1 MKKSIVAKNIYGFE
15 VSSQVIS
22 NLTNWAQFG
31 KNANIVLNLAKLINT
46 GADLPPWFLACFDV
60 EHAQEL
66 FSLPT
71 AKMKKVLEKDTY
83 FVIRN
88 CVNTYLKNN
97 ELSDDQKSKLKKVL
111 TNVVFQNNPVLN
123 TVLNFKPEAAL
134 LSDNKTAQVVRKI
147 ESEKS
152 VKIETADN
160 DQDAGPSIDTDN
172 ATTFVL
178 ADEIVKLDLDNALK
192 IQSLL
197 EAHITS
203 LQSQAQK
210 VA

>member
-71 AKMKKVLEKDTY
+71 TKMKKVLEKDTY

-111 TNVVFQNNPVLN
+111 TNVVFQNNPTLN
-123 TVLNFKPEAAL
+123 TVLNFKPEASL
-134 LSDNKTAQVVRKI
+134 LSDNKTAQALKKI

-152 VKIETADN
+152 VKIETTDMAN
-160 DQDAGPSIDTDN
+160 DTANDT
-172 ATTFVL
+172 AKAL
-178 ADEIVKLDLDNALK
+178 ADEIAKLDLDNALK
-192 IQSLL
+192 IQALL
-197 EAHITS
+197 EQHIAS
-203 LQSQAQK
+203 LQGQAK
-210 VA
+210 KIVNG

>member
-1 MKKSIVAKNIYGFE
+1 MKKSTVAKNIYGFE

-22 NLTNWAQFG
+22 NLNNWAQFG
-31 KNANIVLNLAKLINT
+31 KNANIVLNLAKLINN

-97 ELSDDQKSKLKKVL
+97 ELTDDQKSKLKKVL

-123 TVLNFKPEAAL
+123 KVLNFKPEAAL
-134 LSDNKTAQVVRKI
+134 LSDNKTAQAVRKI

-152 VKIETADN
+152 VKIETT
-160 DQDAGPSIDTDN
+160 DTDN
-172 ATTFVL
+172 GADNAKAL
-178 ADEIVKLDLDNALK
+178 ADAIAKLDLDNALK
-192 IQSLL
+192 IQALL
-197 EAHITS
+197 EAHISS

>member
-1 MKKSIVAKNIYGFE
+1 MKKSAVAKNIYGFE

-22 NLTNWAQFG
+22 NLTSWAQFG
-31 KNANIVLNLAKLINT
+31 KNANIILNLAKLINK
-46 GADLPPWFLACFDV
+46 GDDLPPWFLTCFDL

-97 ELSDDQKSKLKKVL
+97 ELSDDQKTKLKKVL
-111 TNVVFQNNPVLN
+111 TNVVFQNNPTLN
-123 TVLNFKPEAAL
+123 TVLNFKPEPSL
-134 LSDNKTAQVVRKI
+134 LSDNKVAAKVKKI

-152 VKIETADN
+152 VKIETTDTAN
-160 DQDAGPSIDTDN
+160 DTDTAKN
-172 ATTFVL
+172 L
-178 ADEIVKLDLDNALK
+178 ADAIVTLDLDKALK
-192 IQSLL
+192 LQEIL
-197 EAHITS
+197 EQHIAS
-203 LQSQAQK
+203 LQAQAQK
-210 VA
+210 VVNG

>member
-1 MKKSIVAKNIYGFE
+1 MKKSAVAKNIYGFE

-22 NLTNWAQFG
+22 NLTTWAQFG
-31 KNANIVLNLAKLINT
+31 KNANIVLNLAKLINQ
-46 GADLPPWFLACFDV
+46 GADLPQWFLTCFDL

-97 ELSDDQKSKLKKVL
+97 ELSDDQKTKLKKVL

-123 TVLNFKPEAAL
+123 TVLNFKPEPSL
-134 LSDNKTAQVVRKI
+134 LSDNKVANKVKKI
-147 ESEKS
+147 EAEKS
-152 VKIETADN
+152 VKIETTDTAN
-160 DQDAGPSIDTDN
+160 DTDKAKN
-172 ATTFVL
+172 L
-178 ADEIVKLDLDNALK
+178 ADAIVTLDLDNALK
-192 IQSLL
+192 IQALL
-197 EAHITS
+197 EAHIAS
-203 LQSQAQK
+203 LQAQAEK

>member
-1 MKKSIVAKNIYGFE
+1 MKKSVVAKNIYGFE

-22 NLTNWAQFG
+22 NLTSWAQFG
-31 KNANIVLNLAKLINT
+31 KNANIVLNLAKLINN

-60 EHAQEL
+60 EHAKEL
-66 FSLPT
+66 FNLPT

-88 CVNTYLKNN
+88 CVNTYLKNS

-123 TVLNFKPEAAL
+123 TVLNFKPESPL
-134 LSDNKTAQVVRKI
+134 LADNKTVQALKKI
-147 ESEKS
+147 ESQKA
-152 VKIETADN
+152 VKIETSDTAN
-160 DQDAGPSIDTDN
+160 DTAN
-172 ATTFVL
+172 AKTL
-178 ADEIVKLDLDNALK
+178 ADAIAKLDLDNALK
-192 IQSLL
+192 IQALL
-197 EAHITS
+197 EQHIAS

-210 VA
+210 VVNG